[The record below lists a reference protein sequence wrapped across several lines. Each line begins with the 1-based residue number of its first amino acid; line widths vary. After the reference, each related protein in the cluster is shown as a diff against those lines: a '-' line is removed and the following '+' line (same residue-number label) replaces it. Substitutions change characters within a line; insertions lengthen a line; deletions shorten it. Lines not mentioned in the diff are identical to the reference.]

1 MDLPPAFI
9 KQITAQS
16 RYALLQLLLSE
27 GRYVTM
33 CTQVHTVF
41 LKSDSPNM
49 SISPIPAPLPW
60 KRSRIRTDV
69 FSALLRASREMG
81 SKKVIVIDGDE
92 RELSYKEI
100 IRASFGLGSALT
112 QLTQKHENV
121 GVMLPTGAGAM
132 IAFYALSAYGRV
144 PAMMNF
150 TAGSRNLNSAM
161 KAGEVTKIIT
171 AHKFVELGGLEDLI
185 ADLSKTTE
193 IIYLEDVR
201 EALGPIDKVRAIFGP
216 LMPNFV
222 KASPDSDSAAVVLF
236 TSGTEGEPKGVV
248 LSHKNVMAN
257 VEQVRSHIGLSPET
271 DRLFNPL
278 PTFHCFG
285 LTVGA
290 ILPLIA
296 GIPVAFHPSPLQPRE
311 IVKRIRAKNSTILLA
326 TDTFISQY
334 ARIGGDGE
342 MDSVRLAVCGAER
355 VKDET
360 RAFVRKKFGIEILEG
375 YGATEASPV
384 VAANKWEDNKPG
396 TVGVLMADM
405 SSRLIPVE
413 GISEGGR
420 LQIRGPNIMMGYLR
434 ASAPGVLEAPDEG
447 WHDTGD
453 IVSIDDQGFIRI
465 KGRVKR
471 FAKIGGEMVS
481 LAVVENCASAI
492 WPDNMHAAASLP
504 DPRKG
509 EQIILLTD
517 AKDCNRE
524 DILAWARNHGV
535 PELSVPRKVIL
546 VDEIP
551 VLGTGKIDYGA
562 VQKKANGLHD
572 I

>member
-1 MDLPPAFI
+1 
-9 KQITAQS
+9 
-16 RYALLQLLLSE
+16 
-27 GRYVTM
+27 
-33 CTQVHTVF
+33 
-41 LKSDSPNM
+41 
-49 SISPIPAPLPW
+49 
-60 KRSRIRTDV
+60 
-69 FSALLRASREMG
+69 MG
-81 SKKVIVIDGDE
+81 PKKVIIIDGDE

-100 IRASFGLGSALT
+100 IRASFGLGSALAK
-112 QLTQKHENV
+112 LTSNRENV

-150 TAGSRNLNSAM
+150 TAGTRNLNSAM

-185 ADLSKTTE
+185 AELSKTTE

-201 EALGPIDKVRAIFGP
+201 EALGTIDKARAILGP
-216 LMPNFV
+216 LAPSFIKTSQN
-222 KASPDSDSAAVVLF
+222 PDSAAVVLF

-271 DRLFNPL
+271 DSLFNPL

-296 GIPVAFHPSPLQPRE
+296 GIPVTFHPSPLQPRE
-311 IVKRIRAKNSTILLA
+311 IVKRIRAKSSTILLA

-413 GISEGGR
+413 GIHDGGR

-434 ASAPGVLEAPDEG
+434 ASAPGVLENPDDG

-453 IVSIDDQGFIRI
+453 IVSIDDEGFIRI

-492 WPDNMHAAASLP
+492 WPDNMHAAAALP
-504 DPRKG
+504 DSRKG

-517 AKDCNRE
+517 AKDCNRD

-535 PELSVPRKVIL
+535 PELSVPRKVVL

-562 VQKKANGLHD
+562 VQKKANELQD